1 MKNNIIYISF
11 LLFLSSLCSCSLEEA
26 YTPVNTEG
34 TVEFVPRL
42 TNYNDVNVT
51 TKADVDE
58 TAVYNSYLLL
68 FNGEELISSA
78 EDISSEGRAYSH
90 KISTKILGSLSSV
103 TACYIA
109 NVPKTFV
116 DKIKTATDLNTAVL
130 DLEYPENSIGIPLL
144 DHDNDGKTP
153 KVLAIPMFGKQDIT
167 NLSAGA
173 KPQIN
178 VTRLFA
184 KVTLNIRMDLKDI
197 GTLGRQRNTFFEL
210 LSLQLC
216 NIPKK
221 VYLSAPDKESTD
233 FTKYETL
240 WDITKDYA
248 EPSTQI
254 ANQIKIYNQAATAIN
269 VSKDYSFDC
278 YVPEYFL
285 LPINKEDSDLTDDQY
300 GKQEYKPN
308 LAGEKKAVY
317 IKLRGNFDPA
327 EGDAVG
333 MVYDIYLGENSTT
346 SFTLQRNKHYTN
358 HVTITGIDNASA
370 EVDNRVTITTEKDLI
385 NIYGEVAN
393 CYAISKEGEYT
404 IKAYKGAYKY
414 SQLKDAP
421 KCIGTSVKIIAQD
434 KAGVKFADKTP
445 FVVSEEDGIK
455 TIRFNVTE
463 ISADCNIVI
472 AMMKDE
478 AIEWSWHLWFIKD
491 LSFSNQGFFELGTQD
506 MPNTDKDKM
515 VDRNLGV
522 IREIDGDWIGGVATG
537 FYYKYGHRAPYFEDK
552 LNDNG
557 KQYHGFN
564 EKDYYTWEG
573 AGKSPSDP
581 CPPGYKVPSTDV
593 WSGNATKEHANEN
606 FLVYRFTAFRY
617 WNSGTPS
624 MIGGGWDYLL
634 DDVYYPYSGYI
645 DSTPS
650 SNSGTSLDASPTSF
664 NADDYRDFEITFRTD
679 DVYGNETIESIL
691 GIRYGNRTISYTE
704 YKYSEF
710 VYEIK
715 LQSSHSGYLW
725 GSDQSYFYYALKGN
739 TNWEAFNIK
748 QCKSQRRNVTRQQQQ
763 RYEYKNLGSFFRP
776 NYQWVATGEW
786 YELTSPTPDP
796 WSDPETITSEAQ
808 NTLIDKGVTGNINN
822 NTWKNSLRSQQANR
836 SFALP
841 IGEPI
846 SFTTLPSE
854 GYQVRCVKE

>member
-68 FNGEELISSA
+68 FNGKELISSA

-308 LAGEKKAVY
+308 LAGDKKAVY

-358 HVTITGIDNASA
+358 HVTITGIDKASA

-393 CYAISKEGEYT
+393 CYAISNTGEYT
-404 IKAYKGAYKY
+404 IKAYQGAYKY

-478 AIEWSWHLWFIKD
+478 AIEWSWHLWFIKG
-491 LSFSNQGFFELGTQD
+491 LSFGNQGFFELGTQD
-506 MPNTDKDKM
+506 MPNSDGDKM

-552 LNDNG
+552 LKDNG
-557 KQYHGFN
+557 KRYHGFN
-564 EKDYYTWEG
+564 EDDYSPWTVDE
-573 AGKSPSDP
+573 KSPSDP
-581 CPPGYKVPSTDV
+581 CPPGYKVPSCDV
-593 WSGNATKEHANEN
+593 WSGTATNMHANYMLGDFGFN
-606 FLVYRFTAFRY
+606 AYTY
-617 WNSGTPS
+617 WNNNTTSG
-624 MIGGGWDYLL
+624 LL
-634 DDVYYPYSGYI
+634 PFIDDVFYPYSGYLRSDFVI
-645 DSTPS
+645 VTEEKE
-650 SNSGTSLDASPTSF
+650 NSAHDF
-664 NADDYRDFEITFRTD
+664 KADDYVPLLSSKFSKSTQSDIIEGEPIQ
-679 DVYGNETIESIL
+679 ETQL
-691 GIRYGNRTISYTE
+691 NQKRTISYTE
-704 YKYSEF
+704 QKYTEF
-710 VYEIK
+710 EYSVKPHAIKGGLWASDNYYLEYINRINKWDDYNIVRCKLSTRSVTRTQRRVRVYIPF
-715 LQSSHSGYLW
+715 LGYTEY
-725 GSDQSYFYYALKGN
+725 G
-739 TNWEAFNIK
+739 NWE
-748 QCKSQRRNVTRQQQQ
+748 
-763 RYEYKNLGSFFRP
+763 NLGSW
-776 NYQWVATGEW
+776 NYGSWST
-786 YELTSPTPDP
+786 PTTIDAQ
-796 WSDPETITSEAQ
+796 ETIPNLGS
-808 NTLIDKGVTGNINN
+808 INN
-822 NTWKNSLRSQQANR
+822 STWKDELKDHQKNR
-836 SFALP
+836 DFSSV
-841 IGEPI
+841 ESKTI
-846 SFTTLPSE
+846 SFTTVPDL
-854 GYQVRCVKE
+854 GYQVRCVKEE

>member
-51 TKADVDE
+51 TKADADE

-68 FNGEELISSA
+68 FNGEELISST
-78 EDISSEGRAYSH
+78 EDISSEGRAYSQ
-90 KISTKILGSLSSV
+90 KISTKVLGSLSSV

-116 DKIKTATDLNTAVL
+116 DNIKTASDLNTAVL

-144 DHDNDGKTP
+144 DHDNDDKTP
-153 KVLAIPMFGKQDIT
+153 SVLAIPMFGKQDIT

-178 VTRLFA
+178 VTRLLA
-184 KVTLNIRMDLKDI
+184 KVTLKIKMDLKDI

-254 ANQIKIYNQAATAIN
+254 ANQKKIYNQAATAIN

-285 LPINKEDSDLTDDQY
+285 LPLSQSDTGLDNDKY
-300 GKQEYKPN
+300 GQQEYKPN
-308 LAGEKKAVY
+308 LAGEKKAIY

-333 MVYDIYLGENSTT
+333 MEYDIYLGENSTT

-393 CYAISKEGEYT
+393 CYAISNTGEYT

-434 KAGVKFADKTP
+434 KEGVKFADLETP

-478 AIEWSWHLWFIKD
+478 AIEWSWHLWFIKG
-491 LSFSNQGFFELGTQD
+491 LSFGNQGFFELGTQD
-506 MPNTDKDKM
+506 MPNSDGDKM

-552 LNDNG
+552 LKDND

-564 EKDYYTWEG
+564 EADYYPWDVD
-573 AGKSPSDP
+573 GKSPSDP

-593 WSGNATKEHANEN
+593 WSGNATKEHADEN
-606 FLVYRFTAFRY
+606 FLVYQFTAFRY
-617 WNSGTPS
+617 WNNGTS
-624 MIGGGWDYLL
+624 SILEVL
-634 DDVYYPYSGYI
+634 DDIYFPYSGYI
-645 DSTPS
+645 DS
-650 SNSGTSLDASPTSF
+650 SLSYNNDTGIDATATTF
-664 NADDYRDFEITFRTD
+664 NADDYSSYDISFRTEE
-679 DVYGNETIESIL
+679 VQIGEETIESIL
-691 GIRYGNRTISYTE
+691 GIQYGKRTVGYTE
-704 YKYSEF
+704 YNYSEF
-710 VYEIK
+710 EYEVK
-715 LQSSHSGYLW
+715 LSTNYSGYLW
-725 GSDQSYFYYALKGN
+725 SSEQSYLHYASK
-739 TNWEAFNIK
+739 TNSEWNAYSIK
-748 QCKSQRRNVTRQQQQ
+748 QCKLRTRTVTRQQQQ
-763 RYEYKNLGSFFRP
+763 RYELKNVSTSWWPDYK
-776 NYQWVATGEW
+776 WVPTGEW
-786 YELTSPTPDP
+786 YELSSPTTGP
-796 WSDPETITSEAQ
+796 WSAPTTITSDSQ
-808 NTLIDKGVTGNINN
+808 NVLINNGVTGVLNN
-822 NTWKNSLRSQQANR
+822 DTWKNNLKSQER
-836 SFALP
+836 YRDFD
-841 IGEPI
+841 I
-846 SFTTLPSE
+846 SPVEDVTFTTTTIPSE
-854 GYQVRCVKE
+854 GYQIRCVKE